1 MQYSEAV
8 PFLEKPPMLDGK
20 MAGDVGFD
28 PLGFSNNY
36 DMKWLRVL
44 LHSCG
49 WVGMCPLA
57 FRSTLMSGVETGS

>member
-1 MQYSEAV
+1 MQYSEAI

-44 LHSCG
+44 LLSK
-49 WVGMCPLA
+49 
-57 FRSTLMSGVETGS
+57 GVSYG

>member
-28 PLGFSNNY
+28 PMGFSNNY

-44 LHSCG
+44 LHSYG
-49 WVGMCPLA
+49 WVRMCLLA

>member
-44 LHSCG
+44 LHSYGC
-49 WVGMCPLA
+49 VVM